1 MYNYSGGNVKK
12 YFKNYS
18 VIMLVISILF
28 FILGAVMYTKPEF
41 IVLVFSYVM
50 GGLIVLFGIYYCIK
64 NYVEIK
70 NNKETSSKDMIV
82 GITLVVVGLIFIF
95 LANVIEALVRLII
108 GGYILFIGITRFVN
122 SLYMKKDT
130 RFFVS
135 LGLSLLLIAGG
146 LYTILEANLA
156 FQTIGIVIMAYS
168 VIEIIGFIFNH
179 DNNEVIVS
187 EKVLIE
193 EKKSDKKTE
202 IQ

>member
-1 MYNYSGGNVKK
+1 
-12 YFKNYS
+12 
-18 VIMLVISILF
+18 
-28 FILGAVMYTKPEF
+28 MYTKPEF

-50 GGLIVLFGIYYCIK
+50 GGLIILFGIYYCIK

-156 FQTIGIVIMAYS
+156 FQTIVIVIMAYS

-193 EKKSDKKTE
+193 EKKSDKKTD
-202 IQ
+202 I

>member
-1 MYNYSGGNVKK
+1 
-12 YFKNYS
+12 
-18 VIMLVISILF
+18 
-28 FILGAVMYTKPEF
+28 MYTKPEF

-50 GGLIVLFGIYYCIK
+50 GGLIILFGIYYCIK

-82 GITLVVVGLIFIF
+82 GITLIVVGLIFIF
-95 LANVIEALVRLII
+95 LANVLEALVRLII

-193 EKKSDKKTE
+193 EKKSDKKTD
-202 IQ
+202 I

>member
-1 MYNYSGGNVKK
+1 MYNDSGGNVKK

-50 GGLIVLFGIYYCIK
+50 GGLIILFGIYYCIK

-193 EKKSDKKTE
+193 EKKSDKKTD
-202 IQ
+202 I

>member
-1 MYNYSGGNVKK
+1 MYNNIGGNMKK

-41 IVLVFSYVM
+41 IILVFSYVI
-50 GGLIVLFGIYYCIK
+50 GGLIILFGIYYCIK

-70 NNKETSSKDMIV
+70 NNKETSSKDMII
-82 GITLVVVGLIFIF
+82 GLTLVVVGLIFIF

-108 GGYILFIGITRFVN
+108 GGYILFIGITRFIS

-179 DNNEVIVS
+179 DNNGVIVS

-193 EKKSDKKTE
+193 ENKSDKKTD
-202 IQ
+202 I

>member
-1 MYNYSGGNVKK
+1 MKK

-41 IVLVFSYVM
+41 IILVFSYVI
-50 GGLIVLFGIYYCIK
+50 GGLIILFGIYYCIK

-70 NNKETSSKDMIV
+70 NNKETSSKDMII
-82 GITLVVVGLIFIF
+82 GLTLVVVGLIFIF

-108 GGYILFIGITRFVN
+108 GGYILFIGITRFIS

-179 DNNEVIVS
+179 DNNGVIVS

-193 EKKSDKKTE
+193 ENKSDKKTD
-202 IQ
+202 I

>member
-1 MYNYSGGNVKK
+1 MKK

-50 GGLIVLFGIYYCIK
+50 GGLIILFGIYYCIK

-193 EKKSDKKTE
+193 EKKSDKKTD
-202 IQ
+202 I

>member
-1 MYNYSGGNVKK
+1 MKK

-50 GGLIVLFGIYYCIK
+50 GGLIILFGIYYCIK

-146 LYTILEANLA
+146 LYTILESNLA

-193 EKKSDKKTE
+193 EKKSDKKTD
-202 IQ
+202 I

>member
-1 MYNYSGGNVKK
+1 
-12 YFKNYS
+12 
-18 VIMLVISILF
+18 
-28 FILGAVMYTKPEF
+28 MYTKPEF

-50 GGLIVLFGIYYCIK
+50 GGLIILFGIYYCIK

-70 NNKETSSKDMIV
+70 NNKETSSKDLIV

-156 FQTIGIVIMAYS
+156 FQSIGIVIMAYS

-193 EKKSDKKTE
+193 EKKSDKKTD
-202 IQ
+202 I

>member
-1 MYNYSGGNVKK
+1 MKK
-12 YFKNYS
+12 YFKNYF

-50 GGLIVLFGIYYCIK
+50 GGLIILFGIYYCIK

-82 GITLVVVGLIFIF
+82 GITLIVVGLIFIF
-95 LANVIEALVRLII
+95 LANVLEALVRLII

-193 EKKSDKKTE
+193 EKKSDKKTD
-202 IQ
+202 I

>member
-1 MYNYSGGNVKK
+1 MKK

-28 FILGAVMYTKPEF
+28 FILGAIMYTKPEF

-50 GGLIVLFGIYYCIK
+50 GGLIILFGIYYCIK

-156 FQTIGIVIMAYS
+156 FQTIVIVIMAYS

-193 EKKSDKKTE
+193 EKKSDKKTD
-202 IQ
+202 I

>member
-1 MYNYSGGNVKK
+1 
-12 YFKNYS
+12 
-18 VIMLVISILF
+18 
-28 FILGAVMYTKPEF
+28 MYTKPEF

-50 GGLIVLFGIYYCIK
+50 GGLIILFGIYYCIK

-82 GITLVVVGLIFIF
+82 GITLIVVGLIFIF

-193 EKKSDKKTE
+193 EKKSDKKTD
-202 IQ
+202 I

>member
-1 MYNYSGGNVKK
+1 MKK

-50 GGLIVLFGIYYCIK
+50 GGLIILFGIYYCIK

-156 FQTIGIVIMAYS
+156 FQTIGIVIMVYS

-193 EKKSDKKTE
+193 EKKSDKKTD
-202 IQ
+202 I

>member
-1 MYNYSGGNVKK
+1 MKK

-50 GGLIVLFGIYYCIK
+50 GGLIILFGIYYCIK

-82 GITLVVVGLIFIF
+82 GITLIVVGLIFIF

-193 EKKSDKKTE
+193 EKKSDKKTD
-202 IQ
+202 I

>member
-1 MYNYSGGNVKK
+1 
-12 YFKNYS
+12 
-18 VIMLVISILF
+18 
-28 FILGAVMYTKPEF
+28 MYTKPEF

-50 GGLIVLFGIYYCIK
+50 GGLIILFGIYYCIK

-82 GITLVVVGLIFIF
+82 GITLVVLGLIFIF

-193 EKKSDKKTE
+193 EKKSDKKTD
-202 IQ
+202 I

>member
-1 MYNYSGGNVKK
+1 MKK
-12 YFKNYS
+12 NFKNYS

-50 GGLIVLFGIYYCIK
+50 GGLIILFGIYYCIK

-193 EKKSDKKTE
+193 EKKSDKKTD
-202 IQ
+202 I

>member
-1 MYNYSGGNVKK
+1 MKK
-12 YFKNYS
+12 YFNNYS

-50 GGLIVLFGIYYCIK
+50 GGLIILFGIYYCIK

-193 EKKSDKKTE
+193 EKKSDKKTD
-202 IQ
+202 I

>member
-1 MYNYSGGNVKK
+1 MKK

-28 FILGAVMYTKPEF
+28 FILGAIMYTKPEF

-50 GGLIVLFGIYYCIK
+50 GGLIILFGIYYCIK

-193 EKKSDKKTE
+193 EKKSDKKTD
-202 IQ
+202 I

>member
-50 GGLIVLFGIYYCIK
+50 GGLIILFGIYYCIK

-193 EKKSDKKTE
+193 EKKSDKKTD
-202 IQ
+202 I

>member
-1 MYNYSGGNVKK
+1 MKK

-50 GGLIVLFGIYYCIK
+50 GGLIILFGIYYCIK

-193 EKKSDKKTE
+193 EKKNDKKTD
-202 IQ
+202 I

>member
-1 MYNYSGGNVKK
+1 
-12 YFKNYS
+12 
-18 VIMLVISILF
+18 
-28 FILGAVMYTKPEF
+28 MYTKPEF

-50 GGLIVLFGIYYCIK
+50 GGLIILFGIYYCIK

-193 EKKSDKKTE
+193 EKKSDKKTD
-202 IQ
+202 I

>member
-1 MYNYSGGNVKK
+1 
-12 YFKNYS
+12 
-18 VIMLVISILF
+18 
-28 FILGAVMYTKPEF
+28 
-41 IVLVFSYVM
+41 
-50 GGLIVLFGIYYCIK
+50 
-64 NYVEIK
+64 
-70 NNKETSSKDMIV
+70 
-82 GITLVVVGLIFIF
+82 
-95 LANVIEALVRLII
+95 
-108 GGYILFIGITRFVN
+108 
-122 SLYMKKDT
+122 MKKDT

-193 EKKSDKKTE
+193 EKKSDKKTD
-202 IQ
+202 I

>member
-50 GGLIVLFGIYYCIK
+50 GGLIILFGIYYCIK

-179 DNNEVIVS
+179 DNNEVIIS

-193 EKKSDKKTE
+193 EKKSDKKTD
-202 IQ
+202 I

>member
-1 MYNYSGGNVKK
+1 MKK

-28 FILGAVMYTKPEF
+28 FILGAIMYTKPEF
-41 IVLVFSYVM
+41 IVFVFSYVM
-50 GGLIVLFGIYYCIK
+50 GGLIILFGIYYCIK

-193 EKKSDKKTE
+193 EKKSDKKTD
-202 IQ
+202 I

>member
-1 MYNYSGGNVKK
+1 MKK

-50 GGLIVLFGIYYCIK
+50 GGLIILFGIYYCIK

-168 VIEIIGFIFNH
+168 VIEIIGFVFNH

-193 EKKSDKKTE
+193 EKKSDKKTD
-202 IQ
+202 I

>member
-1 MYNYSGGNVKK
+1 MKK
-12 YFKNYS
+12 YFKNYY

-50 GGLIVLFGIYYCIK
+50 GGLIILFGIYYCIK

-193 EKKSDKKTE
+193 EKKSDKKTD
-202 IQ
+202 I

>member
-1 MYNYSGGNVKK
+1 MKK

-18 VIMLVISILF
+18 VMMLVISILF

-50 GGLIVLFGIYYCIK
+50 GGLIILFGVYYCIK

-70 NNKETSSKDMIV
+70 HDNSKSSKDMIL
-82 GITLVVVGLIFIF
+82 GITLIVIGLVFIF
-95 LANVIEALVRLII
+95 LANVIEALVRLVI

-135 LGLSLLLIAGG
+135 LGLSILLIAGG

-168 VIEIIGFIFNH
+168 VIEIIGFIFNN
-179 DNNEVIVS
+179 DSRDKEDKI
-187 EKVLIE
+187 LIE
-193 EKKSDKKTE
+193 EKNLKEEKKTD
-202 IQ
+202 I